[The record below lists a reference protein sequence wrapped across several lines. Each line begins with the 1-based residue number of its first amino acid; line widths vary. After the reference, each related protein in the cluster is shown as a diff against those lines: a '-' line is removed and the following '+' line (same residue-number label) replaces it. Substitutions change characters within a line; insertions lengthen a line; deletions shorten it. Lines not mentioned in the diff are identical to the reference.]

1 MGKRVALYARVSTTH
16 GQSTDLQLDELR
28 TMAKQRGWDVVREYV
43 DVGVSGTKDKRPELD
58 QLYDDMRRGRLD
70 VVAVW
75 RYDRFARSL
84 KSLVLAL
91 DEMKARGIEF
101 VSLRDQADTTTPLGR
116 LLFALVAGLS
126 QMEVEILRERTVA
139 GLAAARRRGA
149 RIGRPKA
156 RVDEDRLLELKAKG
170 MSLRE
175 MARELKVSSATVHR
189 LLKAAVSE
197 PPPKEALEA
206 A

>member
-28 TMAKQRGWDVVREYV
+28 QVAKQRSWEVIGEYV
-43 DVGVSGTKDKRPELD
+43 DVGQSGSKDKRPELD
-58 QLYDDMRRGRLD
+58 RLQADVKRGKAD
-70 VVAVW
+70 IVATW
-75 RYDRFARSL
+75 KFDRYARSVRH
-84 KSLVLAL
+84 LVLAL
-91 DEMKARGIEF
+91 EDYRARGIDF
-101 VSLRDQADTTTPLGR
+101 VALRDGIDTSTPGGR
-116 LLFALVAGLS
+116 FTFHVIAAVAELERE
-126 QMEVEILRERTVA
+126 QLRERTVA

-156 RVDEDRLLELKAKG
+156 RVDEDRLLDLKAKG

-189 LLKAAVSE
+189 LLKAADSQPSPEEV
-197 PPPKEALEA
+197 LEA